1 MAVDFVPYGAYED
14 IINILGKWKVMDMK
28 GLNDLCSYELKYF
41 NLLSKVRK
49 LESHGLVKGVLLGRK
64 DKHIY
69 LTNKGLKFTGYDY
82 TYEICDENI
91 THDLITGR
99 VLKELIKTPYFIDG
113 KMFHEVA
120 IDNLFPDAEVK
131 GIKDNIRYNLA
142 LEIELT
148 QKSESRVKEK
158 YRKYGRERNYNYV
171 LFITRKEALFKTYKR
186 YLEEMSSDVQEA
198 VILMIDKN
206 LSVKK
211 FNQEDA
217 TCFYQRQIT
226 NFNKLF
232 EDRDRES
239 QELNKV

>member
-28 GLNDLCSYELKYF
+28 SLSDFCSYELKYF
-41 NLLSKVRK
+41 NLLHKVRK
-49 LESHGLVKGVLLGRK
+49 LESHGLVKSVLLGRK

-69 LTNKGLKFTGYDY
+69 LTNKGLKYTGHDY

-99 VLKELIKTPYFIDG
+99 VLKELIKTSHFIDG
-113 KMFHEVA
+113 KMFHEVVVEN
-120 IDNLFPDAEVK
+120 IFPDAEVK
-131 GIKDNIRYNLA
+131 GVKDNVRYQLA

-158 YRKYGRERNYNYV
+158 YRKYGRERTYNYV
-171 LFITRKEALFKTYKR
+171 LFITKKETLFNTYKR
-186 YLEEMSSDVQEA
+186 YLEEMNSESQEA
-198 VILMIDKN
+198 VILMFDKN

-211 FNQEDA
+211 FNQKDA
-217 TCFYQRQIT
+217 ICFYQGKT
-226 NFNKLF
+226 TTFNKLF
-232 EDRDRES
+232 ED
-239 QELNKV
+239 QK